1 MNNITTKS
9 VSMANSHKSKLL
21 MARILPNRKEGRSG
35 MKPGVRKQQMMPM
48 LIPNVQNIAMAESFL
63 TSLRF
68 PIHCTPKAL
77 NMANAMAENM
87 GLIPA
92 NTPMPI
98 PPKQAW
104 VIPPLM
110 KTRRRVTIY
119 VPMNPQSMLAKNAP
133 NRAF

>member
-1 MNNITTKS
+1 M
-9 VSMANSHKSKLL
+9 
-21 MARILPNRKEGRSG
+21 LPNRKEGRSG
-35 MKPGVRKQQMMPM
+35 INPGVRKQQMMPI

-63 TSLRF
+63 TSLRL
-68 PIHCTPKAL
+68 PIHCTPNAL
-77 NMANAMAENM
+77 NMANTMAEKM

-92 NTPMPI
+92 NTPIPI
-98 PPKQAW
+98 PPKQAC

-110 KTRRRVTIY
+110 KTRRRVTMY